1 VASTY
6 IYPLTPPPTYSLQQA
21 PTYLLGTMINASAV
35 TTAQSTGILTVTH
48 FKGIT
53 VVLNVTSFG
62 GSTLVVTVN
71 GVDPTTQN
79 TWALLTSGNITS
91 TATTAFTLYP
101 GINQPAAAPANA
113 SYQVSTI
120 LPSLVSVSVAVSA
133 GTASFTATGILTT

>member
-1 VASTY
+1 MASTY
-6 IYPLTPPPTYSLQQA
+6 IYPITPPPTYSLQQA
-21 PTYLLGTMINASAV
+21 PTYLLGTILNASAV
-35 TTAQSTGILTVTH
+35 NSTQTTGILSVSH

-62 GSTLVVTVN
+62 GSTLVVTIN

-79 TWALLTSGNITS
+79 TWPLLTSGNITS

-101 GINQPAAAPANA
+101 GINQPTSAAANA

-120 LPSLVSVSVAVSA
+120 LPTMVSVSVAVTV